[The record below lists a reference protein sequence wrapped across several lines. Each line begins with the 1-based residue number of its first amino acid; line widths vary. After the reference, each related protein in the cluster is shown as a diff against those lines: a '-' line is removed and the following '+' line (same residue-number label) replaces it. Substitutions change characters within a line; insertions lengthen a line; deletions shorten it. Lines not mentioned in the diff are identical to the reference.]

1 MLPRTSENE
10 SNNEESSSDIEK
22 YNLCKLELTLTIIL
36 PARYAEPGSS
46 AEREGLRLG
55 GLIYI
60 VTV

>member
-55 GLIYI
+55 
-60 VTV
+60 V